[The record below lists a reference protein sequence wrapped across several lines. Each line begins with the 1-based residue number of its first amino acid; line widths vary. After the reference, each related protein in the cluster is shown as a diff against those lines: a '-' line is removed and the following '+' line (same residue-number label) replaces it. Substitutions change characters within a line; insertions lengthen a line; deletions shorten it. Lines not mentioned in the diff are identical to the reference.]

1 MKGLHPNTL
10 TDLEFDHVLDQI
22 VMFGHT
28 EDGKKQISALRP
40 IQGQKNIVTEL
51 KTVEEYKA
59 SFGSDQGIPA
69 HGYDSLSRIHHHLG
83 IENSLLELS
92 DFKKIRHVC
101 ITTQSLVLFFKKY
114 QEFYLELSR
123 VSDQV
128 VYRSEVVQSIDQV
141 IDKYGQVKDQ
151 ASEQLMVLRKSLLKV
166 KGMINQS
173 FVKALRHYA
182 QLDYLDEIRET
193 VVDNKRVLAIK
204 AMHRKKVKGMVL
216 GHSKTGSIVYIE
228 PQQTI
233 EFAQEFSQLVYLEA
247 EEVKRLLKALTNLL
261 RPYSS
266 SLAAYERYLT
276 QMDVWHAKARYA
288 LTINGIRP
296 IITDHRVL
304 DLKQAYHPLLLASH
318 RVDKKFTHPQDII
331 LDAERRIIVI
341 SGPNAGGKS
350 ITLKTVGLLQ
360 LMIQSGLLI
369 PVDPSSELCIFDRI
383 LTDIG
388 DHQSIE
394 NHLSTYSYRL
404 KQMNYFLKKCQ
415 KNTLFLIDE
424 FGTGSDPEL
433 GGALAET
440 FLEEFYAREAYGI
453 ITTHYTNLKLLADE
467 LPYAQNANMQFNPKT
482 LEPLYQL
489 HLGQA
494 GSSYTFEV
502 AQKNGIPFGLINR
515 AKKKIE
521 RGKVR
526 FDKTIA
532 NLQKERSALRE
543 TSEALKGEEAKA
555 QSETKKL
562 EVTQKRVQEK
572 LERYQE
578 VFDANQRLISLGKR
592 IDQLAVSFMN
602 KGTKKNLIEGLYKIV
617 LQENSKRQP
626 KKKIVVVDEHTKKI
640 PKVSSKSQ
648 KAAVIIPAKD
658 QELEAEINII
668 RQKKIAQ
675 KQAAKLVPET
685 IVVLKV
691 GDRVRMIDGVA
702 IGTIDTIE
710 KQKAIVNY
718 GTFTTNVQLNTL
730 EKV

>member
-10 TDLEFDHVLDQI
+10 SDLEFDRVLSQI
-22 VMFGHT
+22 AAFSHT
-28 EDGKKQISALRP
+28 EAGKLKISELRP
-40 IQGQKNIVTEL
+40 IQGQSQIITEL

-69 HGYDSLSRIHHHLG
+69 HGYEHLSRAHNLLE

-92 DFKKIRHVC
+92 EFKKIRHVC
-101 ITTQSLVLFFKKY
+101 TTTLALILFFRKY
-114 QEFYLELSR
+114 KEFYVVLHEFSDR
-123 VSDQV
+123 VA
-128 VYRSEVVQSIDQV
+128 YRSEIVQSIDQV
-141 IDKYGQVKDQ
+141 IDKYGQVRDQ
-151 ASEQLMVLRKSLLKV
+151 ASEQLMVLRKSLLRV
-166 KGMINQS
+166 KSMINQS

-193 VVDNKRVLAIK
+193 VVDNKRVLAVK
-204 AMHRKKVKGMVL
+204 AMHRRKVKGMVL
-216 GHSKTGSIVYIE
+216 GQSKTGSIVYIE
-228 PQQTI
+228 PQQTL

-247 EEVKRLLKALTNLL
+247 EEVKRLLKALTDHL
-261 RPYSS
+261 RPYTTD
-266 SLAAYERYLT
+266 LHAYEAFLT
-276 QMDVWHAKARYA
+276 QMDVWHAKGRYA
-288 LTINGIRP
+288 QAIKGIRP
-296 IITDHRVL
+296 MITQHRVL
-304 DLKQAYHPLLLASH
+304 SLKKAYHPLLLVAH
-318 RVDKKFTHPQDII
+318 QAEKKPTHPQDIV
-331 LDAERRIIVI
+331 LDPERRIIVI

-360 LMIQSGLLI
+360 LMMQSGLLI
-369 PVDPSSELCIFDRI
+369 PVDPQSEFCLFDRI

-440 FLEEFYAREAYGI
+440 FLEEFYARDAYGI

-467 LPYAQNANMQFNPKT
+467 LPFAQNANMQFDPKT
-482 LEPLYQL
+482 LEPLYLL

-502 AQKNGIPFGLINR
+502 AQKNGIPYGLINR

-532 NLQKERSALRE
+532 NLQKERSALRA
-543 TSEALKGEEAKA
+543 TSQSLKTEEAKA
-555 QSETKKL
+555 QTEAKKL
-562 EVTQKRVQEK
+562 EGTQKRIQEK

-578 VFDANQRLISLGKR
+578 IFDANQRLITLGKK

-602 KGTKKNLIEGLYKIV
+602 KGTKKNLMEGLYKIV
-617 LQENSKRQP
+617 LQENSKRLP
-626 KKKIVVVDEHTKKI
+626 KKKVQTLATK
-640 PKVSSKSQ
+640 PKKESKT
-648 KAAVIIPAKD
+648 KAGKAQPIAPAKD
-658 QELEAEINII
+658 KELEAAVNLI
-668 RQKKIAQ
+668 REKKKAQKKESQAQ
-675 KQAAKLVPET
+675 PKPVE
-685 IVVLKV
+685 ILKI

-702 IGTIDTIE
+702 IGTIDNIE

-718 GTFTTNVQLNTL
+718 GSFTTNVQLKAL